1 MTTLHDALRQA
12 ISTSAECDPREMDAA
27 ELAMLDQLD
36 ARAFEIMDRLIELGE
51 GAAAARAC
59 IRRAQAPNR
68 RS

>member
-36 ARAFEIMDRLIELGE
+36 ARAFEIMDLLIARHDECGP
-51 GAAAARAC
+51 AARAC
-59 IRRAQAPNR
+59 ILKAMRR
-68 RS
+68 